1 MLVTR
6 LQSLYA
12 PQQTTGDSKG
22 SDYDYSFEED
32 SNEPTHF
39 DLSLIPFEND
49 NDTNS
54 DPQTSSTLQYDSD
67 DSFRESDDADDKIAS
82 TIASATTVSN
92 DPNELIKD
100 FQQELDETTAYSD
113 DVEQNVS
120 ASQEDP
126 EIVTAGLS
134 ETNQNSTSLYSTIES
149 ENFTSLEEIDT
160 TPPEMSLASLH
171 DDISHLE
178 DQFNES
184 DNNTTTSSELVINK
198 SENFYEQSQAEKAIS
213 AGNESDS
220 DSIHLHEYLDASSFN
235 DSFTLENTTDMD
247 YDETTM
253 TNSLQTL
260 AEVEQTEHE
269 EQHDHTESKMF
280 ADEKIG
286 STTVQIISTT
296 IQPYENRIIK
306 DDKQDSELDNVE
318 VSNKFVYHH
327 LSATEHHLSADENR
341 ALTTPP
347 STAFVRFPSNDEE
360 DDRRKQR
367 VKFPEE
373 RFSWPRDNGYMQF
386 WHNQPLINDFKF
398 FSRGNSRGPIGSFA
412 TRS

>member
-1 MLVTR
+1 M
-6 LQSLYA
+6 QSLYA

-39 DLSLIPFEND
+39 DLSLIPFSND

-54 DPQTSSTLQYDSD
+54 DPQSSSTVQYDSD
-67 DSFRESDDADDKIAS
+67 DSFRESDGADDEIAS
-82 TIASATTVSN
+82 TIASATTVRN
-92 DPNELIKD
+92 DPSELIKD
-100 FQQELDETTAYSD
+100 FQQELDETTVYSD

-126 EIVTAGLS
+126 ENVTAGLS

-149 ENFTSLEEIDT
+149 ENSTSLEEIDT
-160 TPPEMSLASLH
+160 TPPETSLAGQH

-184 DNNTTTSSELVINK
+184 DNYTTSSSELVINK
-198 SENFYEQSQAEKAIS
+198 SESFYEQSQAEKAIS
-213 AGNESDS
+213 DGNESDS
-220 DSIHLHEYLDASSFN
+220 GSIHLHEYLDASSFN
-235 DSFTLENTTDMD
+235 DSFVLESTTDMD
-247 YDETTM
+247 YDETTN
-253 TNSLQTL
+253 NSQTL

-296 IQPYENRIIK
+296 TQPYENRIIK
-306 DDKQDSELDNVE
+306 DDKQDSELENVE

-327 LSATEHHLSADENR
+327 LSADESR

-347 STAFVRFPSNDEE
+347 STAFVRFPNSDEE
-360 DDRRKQR
+360 DERRKQR